1 MIKLV
6 TAFLTLGVSTAIAM
20 TAIAQRGWWV
30 GCDPE
35 VDWCRLISG
44 SRPTTGTRSR
54 PYPIRA
60 KRCVFILWEATCRT
74 DLKVVWRGIDRAR
87 RRASSVAP
95 SSSRHL
101 VGGIVA
107 TARANVYWPTGIG
120 GRGASSCVASGSCR
134 SRSRPENMPL

>member
-44 SRPTTGTRSR
+44 EQTHDRHQEQTLSNQGEKVRFHSLGT
-54 PYPIRA
+54 
-60 KRCVFILWEATCRT
+60 
-74 DLKVVWRGIDRAR
+74 
-87 RRASSVAP
+87 
-95 SSSRHL
+95 
-101 VGGIVA
+101 
-107 TARANVYWPTGIG
+107 
-120 GRGASSCVASGSCR
+120 
-134 SRSRPENMPL
+134 NMPHGSKGRLVRN